1 LTNGWRGQLSSYG
14 LLGAAVLVFAV
25 CLVLSVQKAALQ
37 HEEELREASENLG
50 HAFQADYAM
59 QRLRHALDLYALDS
73 DAVDR
78 DRLLGRIEALSSR
91 LSLLADDE
99 AARNVAGDPSLAR
112 VGPQMIRDLEQ
123 LAPDIMALEP
133 GDGTQHAAISA
144 RLNEMASRLHHLVA
158 DVDGAIGLDDEQ
170 RVVQRR
176 WMYRQETLYLLG
188 MLGSG
193 GVFIGM
199 LLRESRRTRRLLAEA
214 TAAQVRIEHLAH
226 HDPLT
231 DLPNRWLFKDRL
243 DQALR
248 QAHRH
253 HGMVAMHCVDV
264 DHFKTINDRF
274 GHVTGD
280 HVLVAVARRM
290 QDCLRESDTLAR
302 LGGDE
307 FAIVQSA
314 LGGAGAAHLAERLL
328 AAFRVPLSVDGC
340 ELRATVSIGI
350 ALYPAHAAT
359 AAALHRAA
367 DTALYRAKGA
377 GRDRFHVWEPG
388 DDRADLPQR
397 YPALAG

>member
-1 LTNGWRGQLSSYG
+1 LTSGWRGQLSSYG
-14 LLGAAVLVFAV
+14 LLGAAVIVFAA

-37 HEEELREASENLG
+37 HEEELREASQNLG

-78 DRLLGRIEALSSR
+78 DRLLGRLKALSNR
-91 LSLLADDE
+91 LFLLADDE
-99 AARNVAGDPSLAR
+99 GARDAVGDPALAR
-112 VGPQMIRDLEQ
+112 VGPQMVRDLEQ
-123 LAPDIMALEP
+123 LEPEIVALEP
-133 GDGTQHAAISA
+133 GDQARHADISA

-176 WMYRQETLYLLG
+176 WLYREETLYLLG
-188 MLGSG
+188 MLSSG

-253 HGMVAMHCVDV
+253 HGIVAMHCVDV

-307 FAIVQSA
+307 FAIVQTA
-314 LGGAGAAHLAERLL
+314 LSGPGAVHLAERLL

-350 ALYPAHAAT
+350 ALYPAHATA

-367 DTALYRAKGA
+367 DTALYRAKGT

-388 DDRADLPQR
+388 DDRAGLPQR
-397 YPALAG
+397 YAALAG

>member
-1 LTNGWRGQLSSYG
+1 MTTGWRGQLSSYG
-14 LLGAAVLVFAV
+14 LLGAAVIVFAA

-37 HEEELREASENLG
+37 HETELREASENLG
-50 HAFQADYAM
+50 RAFQADYAM

-73 DAVDR
+73 DEVGRA
-78 DRLLGRIEALSSR
+78 RLLGQLQAFSNR
-91 LSLLADDE
+91 LSMLADDE
-99 AARNVAGDPSLAR
+99 ANRNATGDHPVAR
-112 VGPQMIRDLEQ
+112 VGPQMIRNLQQLE
-123 LAPDIMALEP
+123 PDIRSLER
-133 GDGTQHAAISA
+133 GDGAQHAEISA
-144 RLNEMASRLHHLVA
+144 RLNEMAGRLHNLVA

-176 WMYRQETLYLLG
+176 WLYAEETLYLVG

-199 LLRESRRTRRLLAEA
+199 LLRESRRTRRLLEEA
-214 TAAQVRIEHLAH
+214 TLAQVRIKHLAH

-253 HGMVAMHCVDV
+253 HGIVAMHCVDI

-280 HVLVAVARRM
+280 HVLVAVTQRM
-290 QDCLRESDTLAR
+290 QDCVRESDTLAR

-307 FAIVQSA
+307 FAIVQTA

-340 ELRATVSIGI
+340 EIKATVSIGI
-350 ALYPAHAAT
+350 ALYPAHAT
-359 AAALHRAA
+359 SAAALHRVA
-367 DTALYRAKGA
+367 DTALYRAKA
-377 GRDRFHVWEPG
+377 TGRDRFHVWEPD
-388 DDRADLPQR
+388 DDRAGFPQR
-397 YPALAG
+397 YRALAG

>member
-1 LTNGWRGQLSSYG
+1 MTTGWRGQLSSYG
-14 LLGAAVLVFAV
+14 LLGAAVIVFAA

-37 HEEELREASENLG
+37 HETELREASENLG
-50 HAFQADYAM
+50 RAFQADYAM

-73 DAVDR
+73 EVVDR
-78 DRLLGRIEALSSR
+78 DRLLGRFQAFSSR

-99 AARNVAGDPSLAR
+99 AGRDAAEDHPVAG

-123 LAPDIMALEP
+123 LEPDIRSLEP
-133 GDGTQHAAISA
+133 GDGAQHAEISA
-144 RLNEMASRLHHLVA
+144 RLNEMASRLHNLVA

-176 WMYRQETLYLLG
+176 WLYAEETLYLVG

-214 TAAQVRIEHLAH
+214 TVAQVRIEHLAH

-253 HGMVAMHCVDV
+253 NGVVAMHCVDI

-280 HVLVAVARRM
+280 HVLVAVAQRM
-290 QDCLRESDTLAR
+290 QDCVRESDTLAR

-307 FAIVQSA
+307 FAIVQTA
-314 LGGAGAAHLAERLL
+314 LGGSGAAHLAERLL

-340 ELRATVSIGI
+340 EIKATVSIGI
-350 ALYPAHAAT
+350 ALYPAHAT
-359 AAALHRAA
+359 SAAALHRAA
-367 DTALYRAKGA
+367 DTALYRAKA
-377 GRDRFHVWEPG
+377 TGRDRFHVWEPD
-388 DDRADLPQR
+388 DDRAGFPQR
-397 YPALAG
+397 YHALAG